1 MNLRDAFEQ
10 GYIRGQYMSKLRNQ
24 LQLDGISDTVKDV
37 VEKQIEFIQQEIHE
51 YTISL
56 GGTTKELKGLTI
68 RTNDAYFSA
77 VADKD
82 EIW

>member
-10 GYIRGQYMSKLRNQ
+10 GLIRGVYISTLKNQ
-24 LQLDGISDTVKDV
+24 LQLDGVSDAVKMD
-37 VEKQIEFIQQEIHE
+37 VEKKIEFIQQEIHE

-68 RTNDAYFSA
+68 RTNDDYFSA

-82 EIW
+82 QIW